1 MSMIEST
8 MFYTVLSIASTLVML
23 SIITQILQEL
33 YKFLTDSK
41 SRAYMRALCEF
52 IGPLALKLPSV
63 DEGTNLLTSGPFQ
76 IKRFRTTGKFQPL
89 AKEVLLSRMEQA
101 APPWIRRALKCL
113 DHEAKMQNKFPA
125 APSPDWFDF
134 NNELE
139 EAVKCKGTEGYW
151 NAYELKSWCEKWK
164 SKEAKPKSNTPSGSN
179 GPAMD
184 SSETDKIDAAKML
197 VSFREKFL
205 PHVNAAERNF
215 DQLNTNFEYINRRR
229 NLRLTFLLAMILVLL
244 FDFSISTI
252 FENAKRMSPQQAMA
266 LAQSATGLYKQLNGE
281 EILTGSEESA
291 TANQTAEGVQSGKE
305 EDPATSIAVGGQ
317 VGKKKE
323 GAAVADLSG
332 KVQEDKKEENT
343 TAAGSAGHTQKDKE
357 KVKDAIVFLGKVL
370 GQLRQAKEIV
380 DDSSKEADWGYQ
392 LVNLNDKI
400 RKYKKEAQTDTEK
413 TGKVTVEKDKFKIGF
428 WEKLG
433 YYLLYIF
440 QCAITAVMICFGAPF
455 WNDIAKTL
463 FRQATSAGKQ
473 AQS

>member
-8 MFYTVLSIASTLVML
+8 LFYTMLSIASTLVML
-23 SIITQILQEL
+23 SIIIQILQEL

-113 DHEAKMQNKFPA
+113 DHEAKMQNKAPA
-125 APSPDWFDF
+125 TPSPDWQEFKKEVE
-134 NNELE
+134 NAAN
-139 EAVKCKGTEGYW
+139 CKGIEGYW
-151 NAYELKSWCEKWK
+151 NAYELKSWCDKWT
-164 SKEAKPKSNTPSGSN
+164 ST
-179 GPAMD
+179 D
-184 SSETDKIDAAKML
+184 SSNKDKIDAAKML

-229 NLRLTFLLAMILVLL
+229 NLRLTFLLAMILVLF

-266 LAQSATGLYKQLNGE
+266 LAQSATGLYQQFNGE
-281 EILTGSEESA
+281 EILTGSEGSA
-291 TANQTAEGVQSGKE
+291 TAKQTAEGVQSGKE
-305 EDPATSIAVGGQ
+305 EGAATSTAAGGQ
-317 VGKKKE
+317 VGKKEE
-323 GAAVADLSG
+323 GTAVADLSG
-332 KVQEDKKEENT
+332 MVQEDKKEENT
-343 TAAGSAGHTQKDKE
+343 TAVGSAGDTQEDKE
-357 KVKDAIVFLGKVL
+357 KLKNEIVILGKVL
-370 GQLRQAKEIV
+370 GQLRQTKEIV
-380 DDSSKEADWGYQ
+380 DDYSNEAVWGFQ

-400 RKYKKEAQTDTEK
+400 IIRKQKKEAGRYAAEETEESIDEK
-413 TGKVTVEKDKFKIGF
+413 TGKKTVVDKKIKIDF

-433 YYLLYIF
+433 YFLLYIF
-440 QCAITAVMICFGAPF
+440 QCAVTAVMICFGAPF

-463 FRQATSAGKQ
+463 FRQATSADKQ